1 MRTHSGRCGQGR
13 DVETVA
19 LTSGVVDCRVD
30 ELTRGVV
37 NVVCGVGAGC
47 KRESVGVVAEI
58 DVVEAV

>member
-1 MRTHSGRCGQGR
+1 M
-13 DVETVA
+13 ETVA
-19 LTSGVVDCRVD
+19 LTSGVVDCRFD

-47 KRESVGVVAEI
+47 KRESVGVIAEI